1 MMSTE
6 HSVSPGGLANR
17 RRGPAGRA
25 SGLTLLLSLW
35 LLAGCAPTSVQETMQ
50 SYASEPR
57 PDRILIY
64 DFAVSPDE
72 VKLDTGLSA
81 ELMDRYK
88 HLQSGSARTAQELK
102 IGHTVA
108 NVVAA
113 ELVKQIQS
121 YGLWAERAMGYPVSK
136 GKTLIVKGQFLSI
149 DEGNRTE
156 RVVIGF
162 GAGRT
167 DVQANVQVYEMTA
180 EGQKE
185 VESLR
190 ASGESG
196 AKPGMAEM
204 MGIGA
209 LTHHLLA
216 STLVSGS
223 LSTAGELKFETV
235 ESDGRRLGDK
245 IAAQLGQY
253 FVSQGWIPA
262 GAVKAPSRF

>member
-1 MMSTE
+1 MNTRT
-6 HSVSPGGLANR
+6 SVNHRAR
-17 RRGPAGRA
+17 RAAHAGA
-25 SGLTLLLSLW
+25 SGGFLLLLASV
-35 LLAGCAPTSVQETMQ
+35 LLAGCAPASVQET
-50 SYASEPR
+50 SERTGGGPR

-64 DFAVSPDE
+64 DFAVSPQE
-72 VKLDTGLSA
+72 VRLDTGLSA
-81 ELMDRYK
+81 ELMDRYR
-88 HLQSGSARTAQELK
+88 HLESGSARTAAELK
-102 IGHTVA
+102 IGHTAA
-108 NVVAA
+108 NIVAA
-113 ELVKQIQS
+113 ELVKRIQS
-121 YGLWAERAMGYPVSK
+121 YGLWAERALGLPPEK

-167 DVQANVQVYEMTA
+167 DVQANVQLYELTP

-185 VESLR
+185 IESLR
-190 ASGESG
+190 ASGASG
-196 AKPGMAEM
+196 DKPGMAEM

-223 LSTAGELKFETV
+223 ISTAGELKFETV
-235 ESDGRRLGDK
+235 DADSRRMADK
-245 IAAQLGQY
+245 IAAELGQY

-262 GAVKAPSRF
+262 GAVKTPSRL

>member
-1 MMSTE
+1 MTRGARRPASAGVT
-6 HSVSPGGLANR
+6 GGF
-17 RRGPAGRA
+17 
-25 SGLTLLLSLW
+25 LLLMTLA
-35 LLAGCAPTSVQETMQ
+35 LLAGCAPTSVQET
-50 SYASEPR
+50 SESTVGGPR
-57 PDRILIY
+57 PERILIY
-64 DFAVSPDE
+64 DFAVSPQE
-72 VKLDTGLSA
+72 VELDKGLSA
-81 ELMDRYK
+81 ELMDRYR
-88 HLQSGSARTAQELK
+88 HLDSGAARTAAELK

-108 NVVAA
+108 SIVAA

-121 YGLWAERAMGYPVSK
+121 YGLWAERALGVPSGK

-167 DVQANVQVYEMTA
+167 DVQANVQVYELTP
-180 EGQKE
+180 EGKKE
-185 VESLR
+185 IESLR
-190 ASGESG
+190 ASGASG

-223 LSTAGELKFETV
+223 ISTAGELKFETV
-235 ESDGRRLGDK
+235 DADGRRLADK
-245 IAAQLGQY
+245 IAANLGQY

-262 GAVKAPSRF
+262 GAVKSPSRF